1 MSCDPDTRHINN
13 CTVNQRIIQRG
24 TVINFS
30 TVFPHY
36 QTA

>member
-1 MSCDPDTRHINN
+1 MTGRHINN
-13 CTVNQRIIQRG
+13 TTVNQRIIQRG

-36 QTA
+36 QT